1 MQHWFE
7 SISRPGLMLLGLEV
21 LSAPLAMDRQRPF
34 LQPNTNS
41 WMKQSFLLA
50 GVLAANLLGN
60 RQQAS
65 FT

>member
-1 MQHWFE
+1 MQRVFG
-7 SISRPGLMLLGLEV
+7 SISRPGLMLLGLEMP
-21 LSAPLAMDRQRPF
+21 SAPLAMDRQRPF
-34 LQPNTNS
+34 LQPNTSS

-50 GVLAANLLGN
+50 GVLAANLLDN